1 MPWPLRLLAMMPI
14 PLDRACD
21 VSLQEQIYN
30 YIRDRVTEGTLP
42 AGRRL
47 PATRI
52 LAEGLQV
59 SRNTAVLAYDR
70 LLSEGY
76 VEARSAHG
84 TFVAEIMGP
93 PRMRRDSSVAPQAV
107 PSIAHEEA
115 RHLVEPPMRTTG
127 DIRPAFDF
135 WYGRTDPRLFPAK
148 IWRTIGAEVLGA
160 CATGLSE
167 YGTICGDPD
176 LRQAIADHLAATRG
190 INARGDQIIITTGAQ
205 EALNLIGRLFLGPD
219 TAVALETPGYA
230 AAAQVFEAYG
240 GQLFSCP
247 LDQDGLDPAL
257 LRGIRP
263 KLTFVTPSHQFPT
276 GVVMSLERRQALI
289 RHCTQHGGLI
299 VEDDYDSD
307 IVFECAPIAALA
319 AIDGLQRTVYV
330 GSFSKSLGSGLR
342 LGYVVMPARFMQAA
356 QAAKSLMSYGQSWL
370 DQQILARFMT
380 SGRYSRHLRRLRVAY
395 RARRDATIEGL
406 LTTFGDD
413 CRIAGA
419 ETGVHLC
426 CTLPAD
432 GPNASAVSTRARPL
446 GVGLYG
452 LAVCG
457 VRTGAADTSRSLV
470 IGYAGLTPKEIGQA
484 FARLRAA
491 MPPVS
496 GQCRQR

>member
-1 MPWPLRLLAMMPI
+1 MMPI
-14 PLDRACD
+14 PLDRTCD

-30 YIRDRVTEGTLP
+30 YIRNRVTEGALP
-42 AGRRL
+42 AGKRL
-47 PATRI
+47 PATRA

-70 LLSEGY
+70 LLAEGY

-84 TFVAEIMGP
+84 TFVAKITGT
-93 PRMRRDSSVAPQAV
+93 PRLRRHDSATPEVAP
-107 PSIAHEEA
+107 PIDDDEA
-115 RHLVEPPMRTTG
+115 RQWTEPPMRTAG
-127 DIRPAFDF
+127 DVRPAFDF
-135 WYGRTDPRLFPAK
+135 WYGRTDPRLFPAR
-148 IWRTIGAEVLGA
+148 IWRTIGVEVLGA

-176 LRQAIADHLAATRG
+176 LRRAIADHLATTRG
-190 INARGDQIIITTGAQ
+190 INAPIEQIIITTGAQ
-205 EALNLIGRLFLGPD
+205 EALNLIARLFVGAD
-219 TAVALETPGYA
+219 AAVAVETPGYA

-263 KLTFVTPSHQFPT
+263 KLTFVTPSHQFPM
-276 GVVMSLERRQALI
+276 GVVMSLERRHALI
-289 RHCTQHGGLI
+289 RHCAQHGGLI

-307 IVFECAPIAALA
+307 IVFERAPVAAIT
-319 AIDGLQRTVYV
+319 AIDGLLRTIYV

-342 LGYVVMPARFMQAA
+342 LGYVVMPARFMQVA

-380 SGRYSRHLRRLRVAY
+380 SGRYLRHLRRLRVSY

-406 LTTFGDD
+406 LATFGDD
-413 CRIAGA
+413 CRIAGS

-432 GPNASAVSTRARPL
+432 GPDADTVGTRARSL
-446 GVGLYG
+446 GVGLYS
-452 LAVCG
+452 LSVCG
-457 VRTGAADTSRSLV
+457 VRTDSADTSRSLV
-470 IGYAGLTPKEIGQA
+470 VGYAGLTPKEIGQA

-491 MPPVS
+491 TVD
-496 GQCRQR
+496 R